1 MAEDSQEG
9 KKKIFRR
16 IETLGNV
23 GKAIDASKEKVE
35 LQNLMGSYD
44 SINKKDSNMLEYFLD
59 LIQLTGGK
67 DAVKRAKK
75 KVINK
80 VTTEF
85 RDGVKDILFEEFLRF
100 TNCDLGFV
108 IPSNDAFA
116 GPDTNQ
122 IKVDVK
128 TIDPF
133 GMLKVDPNTKVGSF
147 MYEGEPLAPGFPYA
161 TNKEL
166 NARLANPGAPLSSYL
181 GASTSSLF
189 DIQYDNVDSFIVK
202 PVGLDGTMNDNTI
215 TPGNDRKVTE
225 FLRDYFDSIDVFGNT
240 NFLATI
246 FNVLNGVVDIQ
257 IPKGTLDVEL
267 EGKFGEIIKRLM
279 GICGDDDAGA
289 DGGAISSN
297 PLSRLSEVD
306 EEDIDSFFNFG
317 PQELRNL
324 EDETSLKLK
333 GLIRFVTC
341 DNIEGKMNIDLI
353 NNGLTDLLN
362 EKDPAISEMLINQ
375 TLNDSING
383 LEVGSDFSLGLKLP
397 NIGLDF
403 DLNLLKKLPL
413 ILISLI
419 LTPKILLPLVI
430 VVIALGGQF
439 TADDILD
446 LLRQIWSLVKRILK
460 KVINFILEVLYEEI
474 KRAIMALITKIMSQ
488 ILNERQLKTLAVIQ
502 SLLNILTMIL
512 ETLEDFMNC
521 KNVLN
526 TLLGLVTILPI
537 PTAINIPQPLLFA
550 TALRPGFSDTR
561 AFQNVLENFQ
571 KAGLNTEDHA
581 DGSPNEFVVGMY
593 NMIKGV
599 EQERTENSVVKVAIK
614 PITVITPNGPATS
627 LPGSGTG
634 LVI

>member
-1 MAEDSQEG
+1 MAEDTQEG

-23 GKAIDASKEKVE
+23 GKAIDASKEKIE

-108 IPSNDAFA
+108 IPSSDDSTTVGAN
-116 GPDTNQ
+116 NIQ
-122 IKVDVK
+122 VDVK

-147 MYEGEPLAPGFPYA
+147 MYEAAGIAPGFPYS
-161 TNKEL
+161 TNREL
-166 NARLANPGAPLSSYL
+166 NARLANPNSPLVSYL

-189 DIQYDNVDSFIVK
+189 DIEYDNVDSFIVK
-202 PVGLDGTMNDNTI
+202 PRGLDGTLNDNTI

-289 DGGAISSN
+289 DGGSISSN
-297 PLSRLSEVD
+297 PLSRLSEGD
-306 EEDIDSFFNFG
+306 DEDIDSFFDFG

-341 DNIEGKMNIDLI
+341 DNIEGKMNVDLI

-362 EKDPAISEMLINQ
+362 EKDPAISRNV
-375 TLNDSING
+375 NKS
-383 LEVGSDFSLGLKLP
+383 
-397 NIGLDF
+397 NI
-403 DLNLLKKLPL
+403 
-413 ILISLI
+413 
-419 LTPKILLPLVI
+419 
-430 VVIALGGQF
+430 
-439 TADDILD
+439 
-446 LLRQIWSLVKRILK
+446 R
-460 KVINFILEVLYEEI
+460 
-474 KRAIMALITKIMSQ
+474 
-488 ILNERQLKTLAVIQ
+488 
-502 SLLNILTMIL
+502 
-512 ETLEDFMNC
+512 
-521 KNVLN
+521 
-526 TLLGLVTILPI
+526 
-537 PTAINIPQPLLFA
+537 
-550 TALRPGFSDTR
+550 
-561 AFQNVLENFQ
+561 
-571 KAGLNTEDHA
+571 
-581 DGSPNEFVVGMY
+581 
-593 NMIKGV
+593 
-599 EQERTENSVVKVAIK
+599 
-614 PITVITPNGPATS
+614 
-627 LPGSGTG
+627 
-634 LVI
+634 

>member
-1 MAEDSQEG
+1 MAEDSQAG
-9 KKKIFRR
+9 KKKIFQR

-23 GKAIDASKEKVE
+23 GKAIDSSKDQVE

-44 SINKKDSNMLEYFLD
+44 SINKKSNNMLEYFLD
-59 LIQLTGGK
+59 LIQLTGGQ

-75 KVINK
+75 KVVGK
-80 VTTEF
+80 VTGEF

-108 IPSNDAFA
+108 IPSSDGVAGIGAND
-116 GPDTNQ
+116 

-166 NARLANPGAPLSSYL
+166 NARLANPFAPLTSYM
-181 GASTSSLF
+181 GASASSLF
-189 DIQYDNVDSFIVK
+189 DIEYDNVDSFIVK
-202 PVGLDGTMNDNTI
+202 PRGLDGTLDDNSI
-215 TPGNDRKVTE
+215 TANNDRKVTE

-240 NFLATI
+240 NFLATL
-246 FNVLNGVVDIQ
+246 FNTLNGVVDIQ
-257 IPKGTLDVEL
+257 IPKGSLDVEL

-279 GICGDDDAGA
+279 GICGDDNSGA
-289 DGGAISSN
+289 DGGTISSN
-297 PLSRLSEVD
+297 PLSRLSEGDD
-306 EEDIDSFFNFG
+306 EDVDSFFAFG

-333 GLIRFVTC
+333 GLIRFATC
-341 DNIEGKMNIDLI
+341 DNIEGKMNVDLI

-362 EKDPAISEMLINQ
+362 EKDPAIQDMLMNQ
-375 TLNDSING
+375 TLDDAING
-383 LEVGSDFSLGLKLP
+383 LQDGSDFSLGLKLP
-397 NIGLDF
+397 LIGVDF

-430 VVIALGGQF
+430 VVIALGGTF

-446 LLRQIWSLVKRILK
+446 LLKKIWSLVKRILK
-460 KVINFILEVLYEEI
+460 KIINFILEVLYEEI
-474 KRAIMALITKIMSQ
+474 KRAIMALIEKIMSQ
-488 ILNERQLKTLAVIQ
+488 ILSERNLKTLAIIQ

-512 ETLEDFMNC
+512 ETVEDFMNC

-526 TLLGLVTILPI
+526 TLLGLVTIPPI
-537 PTAINIPQPLLFA
+537 PTTINIPQPLLFA

-571 KAGLNTEDHA
+571 KSGLNTEDHA
-581 DGSPNEFVVGMY
+581 DGSPNQMVVGMY

-627 LPGSGTG
+627 MPGSGTG

>member
-122 IKVDVK
+122 INVDVK

-147 MYEGEPLAPGFPYA
+147 MYEGEPLAPGFPYSA
-161 TNKEL
+161 NREL
-166 NARLANPGAPLSSYL
+166 NARLANPGSPLVSYL
-181 GASTSSLF
+181 GASTSALF
-189 DIQYDNVDSFIVK
+189 DIEYDNVDSFTVK
-202 PVGLDGTMNDNTI
+202 PRGLDGTLNDNTI

-297 PLSRLSEVD
+297 PLSRLSEGD

-526 TLLGLVTILPI
+526 TLLGLVTIPPI

>member
-9 KKKIFRR
+9 KKKIFQR
-16 IETLGNV
+16 IENLGNV
-23 GKAIDASKEKVE
+23 GKAIDSSKKKVE

-44 SINKKDSNMLEYFLD
+44 SINKKSNNMLEYFLD

-75 KVINK
+75 KVVGKI
-80 VTTEF
+80 TGEF
-85 RDGVKDILFEEFLRF
+85 RDGVKDILFDEFLRF
-100 TNCDLGFV
+100 TNCDLGFQ
-108 IPSNDAFA
+108 IPSADSIASPDA
-116 GPDTNQ
+116 NK
-122 IKVDVK
+122 IKIDVK

-166 NARLANPGAPLSSYL
+166 SARLANPGAVLTSYL
-181 GASTSSLF
+181 GASASALF
-189 DIQYDNVDSFIVK
+189 DISYDNVDSFEIQ
-202 PVGLDGTMNDNTI
+202 PRGLDGTKDDNTI

-225 FLRDYFDSIDVFGNT
+225 FLRDYFDSIDVYGNT
-240 NFLATI
+240 NFLATL
-246 FNVLNGVVDIQ
+246 FNTLSGVIDIQ
-257 IPKGTLDVEL
+257 IPKGTLDVDL

-279 GICGDDDAGA
+279 GICGDDDSGA
-289 DGGAISSN
+289 DGGGISSN
-297 PLSRLSEVD
+297 PLSRLSEG

-341 DNIEGKMNIDLI
+341 DAIEGKLNVDLI

-362 EKDPAISEMLINQ
+362 EKDPAIQDLLINQ
-375 TLNDSING
+375 TLDDSING
-383 LEVGSDFSLGLKLP
+383 LEDGSDFALGLKLP

-403 DLNLLKKLPL
+403 DLNLLKKLPI

-419 LTPKILLPLVI
+419 LTPKILLPLAIVI
-430 VVIALGGQF
+430 IALGGTF
-439 TADDILD
+439 NADDLLD
-446 LLRQIWSLVKRILK
+446 LIKKIWSLVKRILK
-460 KVINFILEVLYEEI
+460 KIINFILEVLYEEI
-474 KRAIMALITKIMSQ
+474 KRAIMALIRKIMAQ
-488 ILNERQLKTLAVIQ
+488 ILDERNLKTLAIIQ

-526 TLLGLVTILPI
+526 TLLGLVTIPPI
-537 PTAINIPQPLLFA
+537 PTTINIPMPLIFA

-571 KAGLNTEDHA
+571 KSGLNTEDHA
-581 DGSPNEFVVGMY
+581 DGSPNQMVLGMY
-593 NMIKGV
+593 NMIKGT
-599 EQERTENSVVKVAIK
+599 EKERTENSVVKVAI
-614 PITVITPNGPATS
+614 PPMTVITKNGPATTM
-627 LPGSGTG
+627 PGTGTG
-634 LVI
+634 LVV

>member
-9 KKKIFRR
+9 KKKIFQR

-23 GKAIDASKEKVE
+23 GKAIDSSKKKVE

-44 SINKKDSNMLEYFLD
+44 SINKKDNNMLEYFLD

-75 KVINK
+75 KVVSKI
-80 VTTEF
+80 TGEF

-108 IPSNDAFA
+108 IPSSDGAGGVGVNDI
-116 GPDTNQ
+116 T
-122 IKVDVK
+122 IDVK

-133 GMLKVDPNTKVGSF
+133 GMLKIDPNTKVGSF
-147 MYEGEPLAPGFPYA
+147 MYEKEALAPGFPYA
-161 TNKEL
+161 TNREL
-166 NARLANPGAPLSSYL
+166 SARLSNPNTPLASYL
-181 GASTSSLF
+181 GASTSALF
-189 DIQYDNVDSFIVK
+189 DIEYDNADSFIVK
-202 PVGLDGTMNDNTI
+202 PRGLDGTLDDNTL
-215 TPGNDRKVTE
+215 TLGNDRKVTE
-225 FLRDYFDSIDVFGNT
+225 FLRDYFDSIDVYGNT
-240 NFLATI
+240 NFLAVI
-246 FNVLNGVVDIQ
+246 NNVLAGAIDIQ
-257 IPKGTLDVEL
+257 IPKGALDVEL

-279 GICGDDDAGA
+279 GICGDDDSGA
-289 DGGAISSN
+289 DGGSISSN
-297 PLSRLSEVD
+297 PLSRLSDD

-324 EDETSLKLK
+324 EDETALKLK

-341 DNIEGKMNIDLI
+341 DSIEGKLNIDLI

-362 EKDPAISEMLINQ
+362 ENDPLVEDMLINQ
-375 TLNDSING
+375 TLDDSIDG
-383 LEVGSDFSLGLKLP
+383 LDFSLGLKLP

-419 LTPKILLPLVI
+419 LTPKILLPLAIVI
-430 VVIALGGQF
+430 IALGG
-439 TADDILD
+439 TLNAADILD
-446 LLRQIWSLVKRILK
+446 LLKQIWGLIKRIIK
-460 KVINFILEVLYEEI
+460 RIITFILEVLYEEI
-474 KRAIMALITKIMSQ
+474 KRAIMELIRKIMAQ
-488 ILNERQLKTLAVIQ
+488 ILDERNMKTLAVIQ

-512 ETLEDFMNC
+512 ETLEDFLNC

-526 TLLGLVTILPI
+526 TLLGLVTIPPI
-537 PTAINIPQPLLFA
+537 PTTINIPMPLLFA

-571 KAGLNTEDHA
+571 QAGLNTEDHA
-581 DGSPNEFVVGMY
+581 DGSPNQMVLAMY
-593 NMIKGV
+593 NTIKGI
-599 EQERTENSVVKVAIK
+599 EKERVENSVVKVAIE

-627 LPGSGTG
+627 MPGSGTG

>member
-202 PVGLDGTMNDNTI
+202 PVGLDGTMNDNSI